1 MNEQVLKDYFD
12 RRISVGDLANDLKQS
27 QQRTGYDTK
36 SIIVTQIEEG
46 TFQLSTDHLIR
57 LCDEVINGRLAL
69 IDLNTIAFAI
79 NFSTFFILDSNNEER
94 IQKVLF
100 DWDNPDLAY
109 DLTLDNVL
117 LWKQYLNTGDY
128 GLQLI
133 NKKK

>member
-12 RRISVGDLANDLKQS
+12 RRISVVDLANDLKHS

-46 TFQLSTDHLIR
+46 SFQLKTDHLIR

-79 NFSTFFILDSNNEER
+79 NFSTFFILDSNNEEL

-109 DLTLDNVL
+109 DLTLDNIL

-128 GLQLI
+128 GLELI